1 MKRLSIA
8 TCVLLIFNLCA
19 YGIKLLLASGLPMA
33 NLWAFAVIGLGMVAL
48 TYFVTLE
55 ASPLYHLYHLYHR
68 EFKIYAA
75 SALFGIVLGAF

>member
-55 ASPLYHLYHLYHR
+55 ASPLYHLYHR

>member
-8 TCVLLIFNLCA
+8 ACVLLTLNMCT

-33 NLWAFAVIGLGMVAL
+33 NLWAFAVIGLVVVAL
-48 TYFVTLE
+48 TYFATLE
-55 ASPLYHLYHLYHR
+55 ASLLYHR